1 MTINK
6 LIQFKV
12 KDIKIQT
19 SSSINSI
26 LLFDSIKYLEN
37 DLKLKLVNFVI
48 IMMSFL
54 HWFLGWGG
62 YFLYGLFQNPPS
74 SSGTYVFL

>member
-54 HWFLGWGG
+54 HWFLG
-62 YFLYGLFQNPPS
+62 
-74 SSGTYVFL
+74 